1 MRDMLKQYKT
11 SWLERLSYGSYFM
24 GQNIIYFLVFQYLMI
39 FYTDIVGLSASS
51 VGTMFLIARLFDAAN
66 DPVMGVLVDR
76 VQLKGGK
83 FLPWVRLVVV
93 MMPLITVLVFLNVSD
108 GGFLSLV
115 YAYVTY
121 ILWGVIYTISDV
133 PIFALVTMMTDQA
146 DERVDLISIG
156 RIGAGIGSVFI
167 SLFVMD
173 LLVAL
178 NWGGMVVLLAAVSLF
193 FMLPICFVG
202 KERVTYQQQ
211 KQLGF
216 KEIFK
221 FVKHNKYLLIFFC
234 AIIIASLTNTA
245 LISTNYFA
253 IYNLEN
259 PDYVTSLTVANMI
272 PMLVVPFVVPPLIK
286 RYGKKII
293 FCGGLLISVIASLLF
308 YVIGYE
314 NIVLVHLFTALKGI
328 SQLPTFMVGLF
339 TVDCIEYGTYIT
351 KQRAEGVAFS
361 LQTFTVKLSAAI
373 AGAIS
378 GFVLDNIGYT
388 PGVAQTEQS
397 LQGIWNM
404 YTLYPIFGAV
414 IALVIIWKYYDLK
427 EADVQKMIESNQQL

>member
-1 MRDMLKQYKT
+1 MLKQYKT

>member
-1 MRDMLKQYKT
+1 MLKQYKT
-11 SWLERLSYGSYFM
+11 SWFERLSYGSYFM

-39 FYTDIVGLSASS
+39 FYTDIVGLSAAS

-83 FLPWVRLVVV
+83 FLPWVRLVVLL
-93 MMPLITVLVFLNVSD
+93 MPLITVLVFLNVSD
-108 GGFLSLV
+108 GGLMSLV

-156 RIGAGIGSVFI
+156 RIGAGIGSVVI

-178 NWGGMVVLLAAVSLF
+178 NWSGMVVLLAVASLF

-211 KQLGF
+211 KQLGL

-286 RYGKKII
+286 RYGKKTI
-293 FCGGLLISVIASLLF
+293 FCGGLLISIIASIMF
-308 YVIGYE
+308 YVIGYD
-314 NIVLVHLFTALKGI
+314 NIILVHLFTALKGI
-328 SQLPTFMVGLF
+328 SQLPTFMIGLF

-351 KQRAEGVAFS
+351 KERAEGVAFS

-378 GFVLDNIGYT
+378 GFVLENIGYT
-388 PGVAQTEQS
+388 PGMVQSAQS

-404 YTLYPIFGAV
+404 YTLYPIFGAF
-414 IALVIIWKYYDLK
+414 IALLIIWKHYDLK